1 MKVIKQLHLWQ
12 DWLSCNTVLPVEKS
26 KLFVLHLS
34 KSELYKVT
42 QLAGFKLAG
51 TCAHLVSQLW
61 HRVLCFFGAMPNT
74 LLPNNLPIIRI
85 QRDFCPFSPKWNCSG
100 GDPAHDLR
108 CAGSSD
114 RKRAYWVWSENGS
127 STKIYHSDI
136 CRDCL
141 VFSLWNQK
149 TKWIW
154 EPPVNVTK
162 PSSAFILWPKEHFII
177 QWPFHPFSVCWPS
190 AATNCEGVQAFFHS
204 ATSGPSIYAQVQE
217 QLCTNRQ
224 LKTLCHL

>member
-1 MKVIKQLHLWQ
+1 MKSLNCLSFILASLNSAKSPS
-12 DWLSCNTVLPVEKS
+12 WLASNSWACVHIWHPN
-26 KLFVLHLS
+26 
-34 KSELYKVT
+34 Y
-42 QLAGFKLAG
+42 G
-51 TCAHLVSQLW
+51 TEYCAFLG
-61 HRVLCFFGAMPNT
+61 LCQTHCSLTTF
-74 LLPNNLPIIRI
+74 PIIRI
-85 QRDFCPFSPKWNCSG
+85 QRDLCPLSPKWNCSG

-114 RKRAYWVWSENGS
+114 RKRADWVRSENGS

-154 EPPVNVTK
+154 EPPVNFTK
-162 PSSAFILWPKEHFII
+162 PSSGFILWPKEHFII
-177 QWPFHPFSVCWPS
+177 QSPFHPFSVCWPS
-190 AATNCEGVQAFFHS
+190 AATNCESTEGVQAFFHS